1 MGQTPVHVAEIT
13 RVHQEAPRRVFQ
25 GHAEE
30 VIMKL
35 VIAVVHDRDRT
46 KLTDALLR
54 EGFQFTRLG
63 SSGGFLKEGNVT
75 LLIGCAD
82 ADVNRVFGLLR
93 DCTRKRKQYI
103 SVLPPDAGPAGTI
116 LPSPVEVEVGGAVA
130 FVMPIERFETF

>member
-1 MGQTPVHVAEIT
+1 VQVTGPPA
-13 RVHQEAPRRVFQ
+13 
-25 GHAEE
+25 GHEQLLE

-46 KLTDALLR
+46 KITDALLR

-82 ADVNRVFGLLR
+82 PDVNRVFALLKE
-93 DCTRKRKQYI
+93 CTRKRKQYI

>member
-1 MGQTPVHVAEIT
+1 VHVAEIQRELQEIT
-13 RVHQEAPRRVFQ
+13 GLVVHGQ
-25 GHAEE
+25 AEE

-75 LLIGCAD
+75 LFIGCAD

-93 DCTRKRKQYI
+93 ECTRKRKQYI

>member
-1 MGQTPVHVAEIT
+1 VHVAEIQRELQEIT
-13 RVHQEAPRRVFQ
+13 GRVVHGQ
-25 GHAEE
+25 AEE

-75 LLIGCAD
+75 LFIGCAD

-93 DCTRKRKQYI
+93 ECTRKRKQYI

>member
-1 MGQTPVHVAEIT
+1 VHVAEILRELQEIT
-13 RVHQEAPRRVFQ
+13 GLVVHGQ
-25 GHAEE
+25 AEE

-75 LLIGCAD
+75 LFIGCAD

-93 DCTRKRKQYI
+93 ECTRKRKQYI